1 MAEFILL
8 IIATV
13 SGIVSAH
20 INCKEKVIRGFKA
33 FMSLCLGGAVLG
45 IIMLFSFLAP
55 MWVSY
60 AIAAVCIAILINNIS
75 KFKKSLVR

>member
-20 INCKEKVIRGFKA
+20 INCKAKIIRGFKA
-33 FMSLCLGGAVLG
+33 FMSLCLGGAVLCT
-45 IIMLFSFLAP
+45 IMLFSFLAP

>member
-1 MAEFILL
+1 MAELILL

-20 INCKEKVIRGFKA
+20 INCKAKSIRGFKA
-33 FMSLCLGGAVLG
+33 FMSLCLGGAVQG
-45 IIMLFSFLAP
+45 TIMLFSFLAP

-60 AIAAVCIAILINNIS
+60 SIAAVCIAILINNIS
-75 KFKKSLVR
+75 KFKESLVR

>member
-1 MAEFILL
+1 MAEFVLL

-20 INCKEKVIRGFKA
+20 INCKAKSIRGFKA
-33 FMSLCLGGAVLG
+33 FMSLCFGGAVLG
-45 IIMLFSFLAP
+45 TIMLFSFLAP

-60 AIAAVCIAILINNIS
+60 SIAAVCIAILINNIS
-75 KFKKSLVR
+75 KVKKIFG

>member
-20 INCKEKVIRGFKA
+20 INCKAKSIRGFKA

-45 IIMLFSFLAP
+45 TIMLFSFLAP

-60 AIAAVCIAILINNIS
+60 SIAAVCIAILINNIS
-75 KFKKSLVR
+75 KFKKFLVR